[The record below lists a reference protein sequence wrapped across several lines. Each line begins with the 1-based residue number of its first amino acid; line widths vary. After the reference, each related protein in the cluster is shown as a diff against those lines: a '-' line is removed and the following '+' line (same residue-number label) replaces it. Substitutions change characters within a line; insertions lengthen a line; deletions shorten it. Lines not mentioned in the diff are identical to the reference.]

1 MLRRTIYACAALSLF
16 GTLATA
22 QAGDKEDVLAAMEAW
37 KQNLAVGT
45 AADPS
50 KILSLYAKILSLYAK
65 DGILWGTISPKLR
78 PTPGLIKDYF
88 VNAYK
93 KLPKLTVVFKEPHV
107 RVYGNTAINTGYY
120 TFTFEKKGKIKK
132 LPARYSFTL
141 VKRGGK
147 WLLADHHSSGM
158 PKPVK

>member
-1 MLRRTIYACAALSLF
+1 MLRRTIYVAVALFLF
-16 GTLATA
+16 GTVATA
-22 QAGDKEDVLAAMEAW
+22 QAHEKKAVLAAMEAW

-45 AADPS
+45 ADDPS
-50 KILSLYAKILSLYAK
+50 KILSLYAD

-78 PTPGLIKDYF
+78 PNPAAIKDYF

-93 KLPKLTVVFKEPHV
+93 KLPKLTVVFMEPHV

-120 TFTFEKKGKIKK
+120 TFSFEKMGKMKT

-141 VKRGGK
+141 VKRGGQ
-147 WLLADHHSSGM
+147 WLIADHHSSGM

>member
-1 MLRRTIYACAALSLF
+1 MFRLTIYVGAALFLF

-37 KQNLAVGT
+37 KKNLAAGS
-45 AADPS
+45 AEDPS
-50 KILSLYAKILSLYAK
+50 KILSLYAK

-78 PTPGLIKDYF
+78 PNPALIKDYF

-93 KLPKLTVVFKEPHV
+93 KLPKLTVVFKDPHV

-120 TFTFEKKGKIKK
+120 TFTFEKNGKMKT

>member
-1 MLRRTIYACAALSLF
+1 MKKLLLVLVSFL
-16 GTLATA
+16 LLNMNSMV
-22 QAGDKEDVLAAMEAW
+22 QAGDKEDVLAAMNMW

-45 AADPS
+45 ADDPS
-50 KILSLYAKILSLYAK
+50 KILSLYAK
-65 DGILWGTISPKLR
+65 DGILWGTISAKLR
-78 PTPGLIKDYF
+78 DNPALIKDYF

-93 KLPKLTVVFKEPHV
+93 KLPKLTVEFIDPHV

-120 TFTFEKKGKIKK
+120 TFSFEKNGEMKT
-132 LPARYSFTL
+132 LPARYSFSL
-141 VKRGGK
+141 VKRDGK

>member
-1 MLRRTIYACAALSLF
+1 MLRRTICVGAALWLC

-45 AADPS
+45 AEDPS
-50 KILSLYAKILSLYAK
+50 KILSLYAK

-78 PTPGLIKDYF
+78 PNPALIKDYF

-93 KLPKLTVVFKEPHV
+93 KLPKLTVVFKDPHV

-120 TFTFEKKGKIKK
+120 TFTFEKEGKIKK